1 MEFISWFILFSPLF
15 FFFFFCS
22 SRCQALNGDEFSQ
35 ITIPKWK
42 ILSGRRIV
50 DYDYFIKWIVMAQ
63 AAHSRF
69 CCGVLCPRQEDV
81 KSMRSQLWLMCNVC
95 DLLVKGSSEEPSR
108 GTRLRF
114 CMDWAILNSGSTY
127 AMANEM
133 FSFLDIPFMDRK
145 SFFKDELAMD
155 TILEQ
160 ALEKSMDKAI
170 EEELNLATQEVRDR
184 GLSSDSPLNLSCEL
198 DGSWGQRSNGHRYS
212 SASGCAAIIG
222 TRSKKVVYI
231 DTRNKRCS
239 ACNRNTS
246 NNSMTEHK
254 CFKNYTGPSGGMESH
269 VVIEGFQKLLE
280 KGVKFTTVI
289 TDGDSTTVSKL
300 KNSSSYG
307 HEIKHQLCCNH
318 TMKNVG
324 KKLREVTYY
333 FWYRSIKCTKLVF
346 PYRNH

>member
-1 MEFISWFILFSPLF
+1 
-15 FFFFFCS
+15 
-22 SRCQALNGDEFSQ
+22 
-35 ITIPKWK
+35 
-42 ILSGRRIV
+42 
-50 DYDYFIKWIVMAQ
+50 MAQ